1 MNPHPFFSNR
11 KVVFLLASFCCLLWA
26 SSYPAIK
33 NGYAMFSIAPTDV
46 PTKMVFAGFRF
57 LLAGALLLLGAALS
71 KRKVF
76 ALRWENVRD
85 VAAIGFVQTSIH
97 YVFFY
102 IGLAYTTGVK
112 SSIMNATGTFF
123 SVLLAHFIYHND
135 RLTGNKVLGCL
146 VGFAGVM
153 VVNFNRDLL
162 DFNFT
167 LLGEGF
173 VVIAAFIQAAA
184 TIYGKKVSQKMD
196 SVIMAGYQL
205 AIGGAV
211 LVAAGYG
218 TGGALTGFTLAS
230 SLLLFYLVL
239 LSSLSFG
246 LWTILLK
253 YNRVGLV
260 TVFNFLV
267 PIFGAILSAMFLGE
281 TVLEWKNLFA
291 LVFVCAGIWLVTK
304 EPRPALPLICPKPC

>member
-57 LLAGALLLLGAALS
+57 LFAGALLLLGAALS
-71 KRKVF
+71 RRNIL
-76 ALRWENVRD
+76 ALSWQNVRQ
-85 VAAIGFVQTSIH
+85 VTALGLVQTSVH

-135 RLTGNKVLGCL
+135 RLTTNKVLGCL
-146 VGFAGVM
+146 IGFAGVM

-173 VVIAAFIQAAA
+173 VVIAAFILAAGS
-184 TIYGKKVSQKMD
+184 IYGKKISQKMD
-196 SVIMAGYQL
+196 SIILAGYQL

-211 LVAAGYG
+211 LVIAGYG

-281 TVLEWKNLFA
+281 TVLEWKNLVA
-291 LVFVCAGIWLVTK
+291 LAFVCAGIWLVTK
-304 EPRPALPLICPKPC
+304 EARPALPLACPKPC